1 MEVFLGISFTK
12 FSVYLSLDWSIGDE
26 SDFYLLYEEFNFL
39 SNAQNR
45 SFENFY
51 ENYLKN
57 EINQYAIGPIETCE
71 QFICSELRTAH
82 VFLQAAIFMH
92 ARQLSVD
99 PVIRYVV
106 RRDFI
111 SCCTIKARP
120 TTRTGVQAI

>member
-26 SDFYLLYEEFNFL
+26 SDFYLF
-39 SNAQNR
+39 
-45 SFENFY
+45 FENFY